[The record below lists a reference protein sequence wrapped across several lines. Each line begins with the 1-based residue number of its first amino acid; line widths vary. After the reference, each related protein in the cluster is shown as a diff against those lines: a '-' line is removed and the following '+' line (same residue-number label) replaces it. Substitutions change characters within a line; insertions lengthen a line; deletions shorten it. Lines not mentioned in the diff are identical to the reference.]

1 MQLWCTS
8 VSPSPAAH
16 PYYNPSRRFHFQELN
31 NQLSDKPL
39 EDKSLSIGDS
49 YGAPA
54 APPLGYDSYGAPAA
68 PIIDSYGAPAA
79 PVVDEYGSPN
89 AAYHP
94 PAPVAY
100 HPPAPA
106 APIEGYQNVDQVCET
121 RWETS
126 FDELMRGNEIV
137 QIPKQTSRL
146 VCANVV
152 KQQCRNVP
160 REMVGENGITETVYE
175 EVCGDPPPTTTLA
188 PIALEDEDYVL
199 PPLGNYY
206 EQQTY
211 LLPDSDFT
219 IKRRN
224 HPSSAVHVFPLTA
237 NQLTPPQGNEPARHQ
252 LRPRIDK
259 NPKNVLEEINSTLLK
274 LGRQAYAWNASMFSK
289 ISSLFL

>member
-1 MQLWCTS
+1 M
-8 VSPSPAAH
+8 
-16 PYYNPSRRFHFQELN
+16 
-31 NQLSDKPL
+31 

-54 APPLGYDSYGAPAA
+54 APPVGYDSYGAPAA

-79 PVVDEYGSPN
+79 PVVDEFGSPHAAPIEAYHPPAHAPAN
-89 AAYHP
+89 APAHAPPSHAVYHPPAPIEAYHP
-94 PAPVAY
+94 PAP
-100 HPPAPA
+100 P
-106 APIEGYQNVDQVCET
+106 APIEGYQNEDQVCEI

-126 FDELMRGNEIV
+126 FDELLRGNEIV
-137 QIPKQTSRL
+137 QVPKQTSRL
-146 VCANVV
+146 VCANIVN
-152 KQQCRNVP
+152 QQECRNVP

-175 EVCGDPPPTTTLA
+175 QVCGDPPPTTTLA
-188 PIALEDEDYVL
+188 PIALEEEDYVL

-206 EQQTY
+206 EQQAY

-224 HPSSAVHVFPLTA
+224 HLSSTVHVFPLTA
-237 NQLTPPQGNEPARHQ
+237 NQLTPPQVNGPARHQ

-259 NPKNVLEEINSTLLK
+259 SPKNVLEEINSTLLK
-274 LGRQAYAWNASMFSK
+274 LGREAYAWNASMFSK